1 MSHLWKI
8 DLYKVLMFPGCF
20 REDLVAGGRHSSW
33 GTKPFRRILS
43 KTCLS
48 FKKLKDS
55 EKKKTKVN
63 QKQKKQNP
71 TLQILPTLPQPA
83 RYVCTRQRPAAVPSS
98 PGTSPPFFPPGRRRA
113 AEGHRWGGRRER
125 RRTRSPGAF
134 GGLEIGI
141 LEAFWRSRFPIFV
154 RNFLFFVQKMVVLL
168 ILSGATRSIG
178 GFKWQRC

>member
-55 EKKKTKVN
+55 KKK
-63 QKQKKQNP
+63 KKNFKSQPKAKPNP
-71 TLQILPTLPQPA
+71 PNSPNPSNPQPA

-98 PGTSPPFFPPGRRRA
+98 PGTSPHRPPGRRPA
-113 AEGHRWGGRRER
+113 AGGHQWEGRRER
-125 RRTRSPGAF
+125 RRTRSPGGF
-134 GGLEIGI
+134 GGI
-141 LEAFWRSRFPIFV
+141 LEVHTPDFC
-154 RNFLFFVQKMVVLL
+154 QKMVVVV
-168 ILSGATRSIG
+168 LSVATRSIG
-178 GFKWQRC
+178 GFKWQRCGI

>member
-55 EKKKTKVN
+55 KKKKKKLQKSTKSKT
-63 QKQKKQNP
+63 QPSKFSQPFQPP
-71 TLQILPTLPQPA
+71 TCALCLH
-83 RYVCTRQRPAAVPSS
+83 PAAPRRCSFIPWHVTASAAGPS
-98 PGTSPPFFPPGRRRA
+98 PGCWRSSVGRSKGTK
-113 AEGHRWGGRRER
+113 EDQESWWFWGD
-125 RRTRSPGAF
+125 F
-134 GGLEIGI
+134 GGPHPRFLSENGGGGPECSNKINWGI
-141 LEAFWRSRFPIFV
+141 
-154 RNFLFFVQKMVVLL
+154 
-168 ILSGATRSIG
+168 
-178 GFKWQRC
+178 

>member
-55 EKKKTKVN
+55 KKKKKTSKVN
-63 QKQKKQNP
+63 QKQNP
-71 TLQILPTLPQPA
+71 THQIIPTHPTPNLRAMFAPGSAPPLFLHPLA
-83 RYVCTRQRPAAVPSS
+83 RHRI
-98 PGTSPPFFPPGRRRA
+98 GRRAVARLLEVISGEV
-113 AEGHRWGGRRER
+113 EGNEGGPGVLVVLGGFG
-125 RRTRSPGAF
+125 RSTP
-134 GGLEIGI
+134 
-141 LEAFWRSRFPIFV
+141 PIFV
-154 RNFLFFVQKMVVLL
+154 R
-168 ILSGATRSIG
+168 
-178 GFKWQRC
+178 KWWWWS